1 MSSPHN
7 PHNIIP
13 YTNADKPESLNCG
26 KITQVTPRDQKHVLG
41 GLKRCKWLCRFLR
54 NITLRK
60 GVYLGPIH
68 MVLALISP
76 CAGAAISVT
85 EMKGCIEPEKSQTQ
99 LVVHVCVHYAT
110 QGLWPHST
118 TTHASEISKAT
129 DACSI
134 LWRSRETWE
143 STLKLILKGKG
154 KLFLCFDV
162 LV

>member
-1 MSSPHN
+1 MYSPHN

-13 YTNADKPESLNCG
+13 YTNANEPESLNCG

-41 GLKRCKWLCRFLR
+41 GLKHREWLCRFAW

-60 GVYLGPIH
+60 GVYLGSIH

-76 CAGAAISVT
+76 RAGAVIPVT
-85 EMKGCIEPEKSQTQ
+85 EMKGCIEPEKSQTR
-99 LVVHVCVHYAT
+99 LVVHVCARYAT
-110 QGLWPHST
+110 QELWPHST
-118 TTHASEISKAT
+118 TTHAFEIPKAT

-134 LWRSRETWE
+134 LWRARETWE